1 MGLYFLCSVFLPVPP
16 KLSWSL
22 DSMESVLLYPSNQM
36 VRYLTKQCRRT
47 KGPCFLSSF
56 CYSSWVKYF
65 FFKGP
70 ELRHKDFQT
79 QKLKDLNCHNLTW
92 FFFSFTKS
100 KRSVIPTACQ
110 GVQFSS
116 HLKLRTACL
125 LLLYWVRGRASP
137 MVIQTGSRSQGSG
150 LWGECQGKKRSA
162 GVSGESCNL
171 WALDSWVFTPHHFYP
186 LAAQRQCRLG
196 AFPWWLCERES
207 CDS

>member
-1 MGLYFLCSVFLPVPP
+1 MGLYILCSVFLPVPP

-36 VRYLTKQCRRT
+36 VRYLTKQGWRT
-47 KGPCFLSSF
+47 KGPCLLSSC
-56 CYSSWVKYF
+56 CYSSWIKFLF

-125 LLLYWVRGRASP
+125 LFLYWVHGRASP

-150 LWGECQGKKRSA
+150 LWGECQGKKRRA

-171 WALDSWVFTPHHFYP
+171 WALDLGVHTSP
-186 LAAQRQCRLG
+186 LLSSGCTEAVQARSLSR
-196 AFPWWLCERES
+196 WLCERES

>member
-1 MGLYFLCSVFLPVPP
+1 MLENQGPLFFVFL
-16 KLSWSL
+16 
-22 DSMESVLLYPSNQM
+22 LLFIM
-36 VRYLTKQCRRT
+36 GKV
-47 KGPCFLSSF
+47 
-56 CYSSWVKYF
+56 F

-125 LLLYWVRGRASP
+125 LLLYWVHGRASP

-150 LWGECQGKKRSA
+150 LWGECQGKKEEQEFLARVATYEPWTPFILLSSGCTEAVQARSLSRMVVWK
-162 GVSGESCNL
+162 GKL
-171 WALDSWVFTPHHFYP
+171 WLLKDWVGQKP
-186 LAAQRQCRLG
+186 LC
-196 AFPWWLCERES
+196 
-207 CDS
+207 